1 GGDCKDRKDFSMIHF
16 DNVSKYYDTNTA
28 IRNITLSFEKGE
40 LAFITGPSG
49 AGKTTLLKLIYA
61 AELPDSGSVSV
72 ADWQTDRLDGSTIPL
87 LRRNTGIV
95 FQDFRLLDNM
105 TVFDNVALSLRVRNV
120 PERNVKEEVLDALK
134 MVNLRHKTD
143 SFPPALSGGEQ
154 QRVVIARAI
163 IGEPTILLADEPTGN
178 LDADTAAG
186 IMNIVREI
194 NAKGTT
200 ILIATHNRDLFKN
213 SGKRVI
219 RLDAGSLVG
228 EARG

>member
-1 GGDCKDRKDFSMIHF
+1 MIHF